1 MQAFEWI
8 VFGVIIASCFFLT
21 IDTPNKSRQLGNI
34 SPILDIV
41 DPVFVAIF
49 ALECLLKV
57 VAHGF
62 IGKPTAY
69 LSDPMNRCMP
79 KLVA

>member
-1 MQAFEWI
+1 M
-8 VFGVIIASCFFLT
+8 FGVIIASCIFLA